1 MAEVLDLEEHSFDQA
16 IAGADRPILVDFWA
30 SWCGSCRLMM
40 PSVHQL
46 SQELVD
52 DLRVAKVDVE
62 AHAELADRLGV
73 KSIPTLILY
82 RDGAEV
88 MRVSGVKS
96 KTELLRLV
104 KEHL

>member
-1 MAEVLDLEEHSFDQA
+1 MAEVVELDEHNFDRE
-16 IAGADRPILVDFWA
+16 IAGADLPILVDFWA

-40 PSVHQL
+40 PSVLQL
-46 SQELVD
+46 TEELADV
-52 DLRVAKVDVE
+52 LRVAKVDVE

-82 RDGAEV
+82 RAGAEV

-96 KTELLRLV
+96 KAELMRLV
-104 KEHL
+104 KEAL

>member
-1 MAEVLDLEEHSFDQA
+1 MSEVLDLEEHSFDQA
-16 IAGADRPILVDFWA
+16 IASVDHPVLVDFWA

-46 SQELVD
+46 SEELVD
-52 DLRVAKVDVE
+52 ELRVAKVDVE

-73 KSIPTLILY
+73 KSIPTLVMY
-82 RDGAEV
+82 RAGAEV

-96 KTELLRLV
+96 KAELVRLV